1 MIKQTGVVT
10 AVALL
15 FSLPSAYVGAQTQH
29 RVKTKESCVTGPT
42 TRSGKRRS
50 CHFLLELD
58 APDGHGFLPDSVRNH
73 QDDNRGSGSGCAPV
87 KFIYETLDQGVL
99 AYVARIEGEGNA
111 RSPKEQSDDLG
122 DTGRVEC
129 VLSGVYTKL
138 PK

>member
-1 MIKQTGVVT
+1 MIKQVGVIA

-15 FSLPSAYVGAQTQH
+15 FSLPNAYLGAQAQH
-29 RVKTKESCVTGPT
+29 RVETRESCVTGQT
-42 TRSGKRRS
+42 TASGRRRS

-58 APDGHGFLPDSVRNH
+58 APDGHVFLPDSVRYH
-73 QDDNRGSGSGCAPV
+73 QDDNRGTWSGCAPV
-87 KFIYETLDQGVL
+87 KLIYETLNHGVL

-111 RSPKEQSDDLG
+111 RSPKEQSDAFG

-129 VLSGVYTKL
+129 VLSGVYTEL